1 MLNNASKIGIMVMFT
16 PRPWIF
22 FLLPLVLLGCA
33 APQVNDT
40 SISKAPDVSLPGLSS
55 STSNKNVQAESD
67 PYANMSAEE
76 LLASG
81 RVEVLGANHEEGKN
95 KLVAA
100 YDRGNVTA
108 AYVLGLAIR
117 DTIPNGDI
125 SRSIYWFNKAAE
137 KSFEDS

>member
-1 MLNNASKIGIMVMFT
+1 MLNNASKIGIMVIFT

-40 SISKAPDVSLPGLSS
+40 SISKTSDVSLSGLSS

-76 LLASG
+76 L
-81 RVEVLGANHEEGKN
+81 HQ
-95 KLVAA
+95 
-100 YDRGNVTA
+100 
-108 AYVLGLAIR
+108 LGL
-117 DTIPNGDI
+117 
-125 SRSIYWFNKAAE
+125 SE
-137 KSFEDS
+137 V